1 MPEELCLWP
10 EIGLETVG
18 GTMPIYELAALGA
31 ATCWAITGMLSAG
44 PAGRLGALAF
54 SRTRQLFVAALLGVY
69 VLASGSWRELQPEA
83 LWSLLLSGFIGIFVG
98 DTLLFTCLN
107 RVGPRRSGI
116 LFALNAPMA
125 ALLGWLVLGEQLS
138 GKAIAGI
145 GLTLSGVLL
154 AILFGKRKAQLH
166 EWENV
171 KGPLWIGVLLGLLAA
186 LSQAVGS
193 LIARPVMATGIDPL
207 AASMLRVGI
216 AAICL
221 TALTS
226 LPIQAVK
233 PKTRLTPALF
243 LQTAATGL
251 IALAFGMTLLLF
263 ALSGG
268 KVGIV
273 STLSATTP
281 VIILPLLWLKTRE
294 VPAPGAWAGAALVVA
309 GMALMFWK

>member
-1 MPEELCLWP
+1 MLGDNRASCRGP
-10 EIGLETVG
+10 G
-18 GTMPIYELAALGA
+18 GA
-31 ATCWAITGMLSAG
+31 AWSAG
-44 PAGRLGALAF
+44 LQQDAAAF
-54 SRTRQLFVAALLGVY
+54 CRRFAGVY

-83 LWSLLLSGFIGIFVG
+83 LSSLLLSGFIGIFVG

-107 RVGPRRSGI
+107 RLGPRRSGI
-116 LFALNAPMA
+116 LFALNAPIA
-125 ALLGWLVLGEQLS
+125 ALLAWAVLGEQLPAS
-138 GKAIAGI
+138 AIAGI

-166 EWENV
+166 EWESV
-171 KGPLWIGVLLGLLAA
+171 KGPLWLGVLFGLLAA

-207 AASMLRVGI
+207 AASMLRVGV
-216 AAICL
+216 AALCL
-221 TALTS
+221 TALTM
-226 LPIQAVK
+226 LPIEAVR
-233 PKTRLTPALF
+233 PRGPMTRSLF
-243 LQTAATGL
+243 LQTAFTGI

-281 VIILPLLWLKTRE
+281 VIILPLLWLRTRE

-309 GMALMFWK
+309 GMALMFWR

>member
-1 MPEELCLWP
+1 
-10 EIGLETVG
+10 
-18 GTMPIYELAALGA
+18 MPIYELAAVGA
-31 ATCWAITGMLSAG
+31 ATCWAITGLLAAG

-54 SRTRQLFVAALLGVY
+54 NRTRQLFVAALLGVY
-69 VLASGSWRELQPEA
+69 MFASGSWRELQPEA
-83 LWSLLLSGFIGIFVG
+83 LSSLLLSGFIGIFVG

-107 RVGPRRSGI
+107 RLGPRRSGI
-116 LFALNAPMA
+116 LFALNAPIA
-125 ALLGWLVLGEQLS
+125 ALLAWAVLGEQLPAS
-138 GKAIAGI
+138 AITGI

-166 EWENV
+166 EWESV
-171 KGPLWIGVLLGLLAA
+171 KGSLWLGVLFGLLAA

-207 AASMLRVGI
+207 AASMLRVGV
-216 AAICL
+216 AALCL
-221 TALTS
+221 TALTM
-226 LPIQAVK
+226 LPIEAVR
-233 PKTRLTPALF
+233 PRGPMTRSLF
-243 LQTAATGL
+243 LQTAFTGI

-281 VIILPLLWLKTRE
+281 VIILPLLWLRTRE

-309 GMALMFWK
+309 GMALMFWR